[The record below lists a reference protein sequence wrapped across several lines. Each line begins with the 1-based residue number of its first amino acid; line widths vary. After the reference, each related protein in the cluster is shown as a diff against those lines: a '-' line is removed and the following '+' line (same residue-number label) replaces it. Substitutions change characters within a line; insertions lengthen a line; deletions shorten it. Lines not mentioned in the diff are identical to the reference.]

1 MADLDKFNVVKQHIK
16 ADDFQNPNAKSLYVI
31 LEECFNSN
39 AFSIPEILNRC
50 DSELSGIIT
59 SELSN
64 EVYQDNN
71 VDLVIKDTIKLIKKN
86 SIDKQKDILV
96 KRIREYTV
104 ITEEDAK
111 QLDILI
117 KQKMELDK
125 QFQALL

>member
-1 MADLDKFNVVKQHIK
+1 M
-16 ADDFQNPNAKSLYVI
+16 
-31 LEECFNSN
+31 
-39 AFSIPEILNRC
+39 
-50 DSELSGIIT
+50 SGIIT

-125 QFQALL
+125 QLQALL

>member
-1 MADLDKFNVVKQHIK
+1 MEKK
-16 ADDFQNPNAKSLYVI
+16 I
-31 LEECFNSN
+31 LEISN
-39 AFSIPEILNRC
+39 RRKLYEIKYNDLIIEFITKAY
-50 DSELSGIIT
+50 ELV
-59 SELSN
+59 ELSN

-86 SIDKQKDILV
+86 AIDKQKDILV

-125 QFQALL
+125 QLQALL